1 MYFSMIEFLQDPANI
16 PFLIVILIWSLIW
29 KGMALWRSARTN
41 QKNWFVVLLCV
52 NTIGLLEIIY
62 LWKFATPEPTEEVT
76 GEREG

>member
-1 MYFSMIEFLQDPANI
+1 MIEFLQDPANI

-29 KGMALWRSARTN
+29 KGVALWRSARTN

-62 LWKFATPEPTEEVT
+62 LWKFAQPEPTEAMT
-76 GEREG
+76 GEREE